1 MTGREDR
8 RDDYFRGYITVD
20 GKTASMKFKDVPAE
34 RLLTED
40 VASNLGDYA
49 GILADDVVVVD
60 IDDKEQSDR
69 MLEIV
74 EGTGTECRVYS
85 TDRGKHFLFIND
97 GSVKGNSNNVTLA
110 CGLRADVKAGNHNSY
125 IVRKRGGA
133 VRPLVYGDK
142 AGAIPCWARP
152 VRNAPD
158 VLEMEKGDGRNTALF
173 SYILKLQQNSFS
185 RSEIREVLTII
196 NDYIFMDKLP
206 ERELDTIMRD
216 GAFQKQSFYDSKNKF
231 LFDDFARYMIEKHH
245 IVRISGRL
253 HIWDGY
259 AYKANDS
266 LIERK
271 MIEEIPRLKKQDRN
285 EALDYIS
292 LLLVDSESEADPRYV
307 AFRNGIYDID
317 EDRMLPLSPDIIVT
331 NPIPHNYIAGVYDKF
346 GDEFLDRLSCDDI
359 QIRQIL
365 EESIGYPLLRKNEL
379 RKSFLLYGGK
389 SNGKST
395 FLDIIHTILGD
406 DNIVSMD
413 LRELGERF
421 KTSQFFE
428 VLANIGDDIADDFIN
443 DLAIFKKLVSGDRL
457 NAERKGQDPFD
468 FAPYAKLFFSAN
480 TLPRLKDRTG
490 SVIDRMIIIPFDAE
504 FGVDKP
510 NYDPFIKYKLRK
522 EETIEYFI
530 SVGIRGLRRVL
541 LNNSFTRSSK
551 VEKCLRMYDAENN
564 NVVGW
569 IDVETPDIEHHTV
582 MEVYSRYREF
592 CHMSNIMPM
601 SAGEFSKQLRRRCG
615 YVSKVERI
623 NGRPQRIF
631 IADPSWRGE
640 YYSDDSPDELF

>member
-1 MTGREDR
+1 MTDR
-8 RDDYFRGYITVD
+8 RDPWFRGFITLE
-20 GKTASMKFKDVPAE
+20 GKQSTMKFKDVPAE
-34 RLLTED
+34 RLLPED
-40 VASNLGDYA
+40 VADSLGDYA
-49 GILADDVVVVD
+49 GVLADDIAVVD
-60 IDDKEQSDR
+60 MDDMSQAEK

-74 EGTGTECRVYS
+74 KDKEIRCRVYK
-85 TDRGKHFLFIND
+85 TDRGYHFLFHND
-97 GSVKGNSNNVTLA
+97 GSVKQNGSALSLA
-110 CGLRADVKAGNHNSY
+110 CGLKADIKIGSKNSY
-125 IVRKRGGA
+125 IVRKHNGY
-133 VRPLVYGDK
+133 VRPLVYGEETGD
-142 AGAIPCWARP
+142 IPCWARP
-152 VRNAPD
+152 IKNAPD
-158 VLEMEKGDGRNTALF
+158 LLGLEKGDGRNNALF
-173 SYILKLQQNSFS
+173 AYILKLQQNSFS
-185 RSEIREVLTII
+185 HMEVRETLQVI
-196 NDYIFMDKLP
+196 NEYIFDDKLP
-206 ERELDTIMRD
+206 QKELETIMRD
-216 GAFQKQSFYDSKNKF
+216 GAFQKQSFYDAKNHF
-231 LFDDFARYMIEKHH
+231 LFDDFARYMIQKHH

-253 HIWDGY
+253 HIWNGY
-259 AYKANDS
+259 AYIANDS

-292 LLLVDSESEADPRYV
+292 LLLVDSESEADPRYIV
-307 AFRNGIYDID
+307 FRNGIYDID
-317 EDRMLPLSPDIIVT
+317 EDRMLPLSPETIVT
-331 NPIPHNYIAGVYDKF
+331 NPIPHDYKIGAYSKF
-346 GDEFLDRLSCDDI
+346 GDEFLDRLSCHDI

-365 EESIGYPLLRKNEL
+365 EEAIGYPFLRKNEL

-468 FAPYAKLFFSAN
+468 FSPYAKLFFSAN

-504 FGVDKP
+504 FGADKP
-510 NYDPFIKYKLRK
+510 DYDPFIKYKLRK
-522 EETIEYFI
+522 EDVIEYFI
-530 SVGIRGLRRVL
+530 SVGIMGLRRVL
-541 LNNSFTRSSK
+541 RHNSFTKSSK
-551 VEKCLRMYDAENN
+551 VMKCLKVYDAENN

-569 IDVETPDIEHHTV
+569 IDVTAPDIENHTV
-582 MEVYSRYREF
+582 MEVYQRYREF
-592 CHMSNIMPM
+592 CHMSNILPM
-601 SAGEFSKQLRRRCG
+601 SAGEFSKQLKRRCG
-615 YVSKVERI
+615 YLSKVERI

-631 IADPSWRGE
+631 IADPSWRGDAYE
-640 YYSDDSPDELF
+640 PDDSPDQLF

>member
-1 MTGREDR
+1 MTDR
-8 RDDYFRGYITVD
+8 RDDWFRGFISLD
-20 GKTASMKFKDVPAE
+20 GKMASMKFKDIPAE
-34 RLLTED
+34 RLLTESIAD
-40 VASNLGDYA
+40 NLGDYA
-49 GILADDVVVVD
+49 GVIADDMVVVD
-60 IDDKEQSDR
+60 IDDEEQSDK
-69 MLEIV
+69 MLDIV
-74 EGTGTECRVYS
+74 KATSTQCRVYQ
-85 TDRGKHFLFIND
+85 TDRGKHFLFHNN
-97 GSVKGNSNNVTLA
+97 GTVKQNANAVSLA
-110 CGLRADVKAGNHNSY
+110 CGLKADIKVGSKNSY
-125 IVRKRGGA
+125 IVRKHNGK
-133 VRPLVYGDK
+133 VRPLIYGDK
-142 AGAIPCWARP
+142 AGDIPSWARP
-152 VRNAPD
+152 VRNAPELLD
-158 VLEMEKGDGRNTALF
+158 MGTGEGRNNTLF
-173 SYILKLQQNSFS
+173 AYILKLQQNSFS
-185 RSEIREVLTII
+185 RNEIRDVLTII
-196 NDYIFMDKLP
+196 NDYIFADKLSKK
-206 ERELDTIMRD
+206 ELETIMRE
-216 GAFQKQSFYDSKNKF
+216 GAFHKESFYDAKNHF
-231 LFDDFARYMIEKHH
+231 LFDDFARHMIQKHH

-253 HIWDGY
+253 HIWNGY
-259 AYKANDS
+259 AYIASDS
-266 LIERK
+266 LIEKK

-292 LLLVDSESEADPRYV
+292 LLLVESEAEADPRYV
-307 AFRNGIYDID
+307 AFRNCIYDID

-331 NPIPHNYIAGVYDKF
+331 NPIPHNYVPSTYDKF

-457 NAERKGQDPFD
+457 NAERKGKDPFD

-490 SVIDRMIIIPFDAE
+490 SVIDRMIIIPFEAE
-504 FGVDKP
+504 FGADKP
-510 NYDPFIKYKLRK
+510 DYDPFIKYKLRK
-522 EETIEYFI
+522 ESTIEYFI
-530 SVGIRGLRRVL
+530 SIGIKGLRRVL
-541 LNNSFTRSSK
+541 LHNSFTHSTK
-551 VEKCLRMYDAENN
+551 VEKCLRAYDAENN

-569 IDVETPDIEHHTV
+569 IDVTAPDIEHHTV
-582 MEVYSRYREF
+582 MEVYQRYREF
-592 CHMSNIMPM
+592 CHMSNILPM
-601 SAGEFSKQLRRRCG
+601 SAGEFSKQLKRRCG
-615 YVSKVERI
+615 FTSKVERI

-631 IADPSWRGE
+631 IADPNWRGE
-640 YYSDDSPDELF
+640 VYEPSDSSEQLF

>member
-1 MTGREDR
+1 MTDR
-8 RDDYFRGYITVD
+8 RDPFFRGFITLD
-20 GKTASMKFKDVPAE
+20 GKAASMKFKDVPAE
-34 RLLTED
+34 RLLPED
-40 VASNLGDYA
+40 VADSLGDYA
-49 GILADDVVVVD
+49 GIIADDMVVVD
-60 IDDKEQSDR
+60 IDESSQAEKMLSIVRDKTVKC
-69 MLEIV
+69 IV
-74 EGTGTECRVYS
+74 YK
-85 TDRGKHFLFIND
+85 TDRGMHFLFHND
-97 GSVKGNSNNVTLA
+97 GNVRQNANSATLA
-110 CGLRADVKAGNHNSY
+110 CGLRADIKCGSKNSY
-125 IVRKRGGA
+125 IVRKHDGM
-133 VRPLVYGDK
+133 VRPTIYGDE
-142 AGAIPCWARP
+142 AGDIPCWARP
-152 VRNAPD
+152 IRNAPD
-158 VLEMEKGDGRNTALF
+158 FVDMEKGDGRNNALF
-173 SYILKLQQNSFS
+173 AYILKLQQNGFS
-185 RSEIREVLTII
+185 RMEIRLVLSVV
-196 NDYIFMDKLP
+196 NDFVFSDKLSQS
-206 ERELDTIMRD
+206 ELDTIMRD
-216 GAFQKQSFYDSKNKF
+216 GAFQKQSFYDSKNHF
-231 LFDDFARYMIEKHH
+231 LFDDFARYIIQKHH
-245 IVRISGRL
+245 VVRISGRL
-253 HIWDGY
+253 HIWNGY
-259 AYKANDS
+259 AYIPSDS

-285 EALDYIS
+285 EAMDYIS
-292 LLLVDSESEADPRYV
+292 LLLVDSEAEADPRYV

-331 NPIPHNYIAGVYDKF
+331 NPIPHNYIAGAYDKF

-365 EESIGYPLLRKNEL
+365 EEAIGYPLLRKNEL

-490 SVIDRMIIIPFDAE
+490 SVIDRMIIIPFNAE
-504 FGVDKP
+504 FGADKP
-510 NYDPFIKYKLRK
+510 DYDPFIKYKLRK
-522 EETIEYFI
+522 EEVIEYFI
-530 SVGIRGLRRVL
+530 AVGIRGLRRVL
-541 LNNSFTRSSK
+541 LHNAFTGSTK
-551 VEKCLRMYDAENN
+551 VEKCLRAYDAENN

-569 IDVETPDIEHHTV
+569 IDATLPDIENHTV
-582 MEVYSRYREF
+582 MEVYQRYREF
-592 CHMSNIMPM
+592 CQMSNILPM

-615 YVSKVERI
+615 YASKVERI

-631 IADPSWRGE
+631 IADPNWKGDIYEPDST
-640 YYSDDSPDELF
+640 SDQLF

>member
-1 MTGREDR
+1 MTDR
-8 RDDYFRGYITVD
+8 RDDWFRGFISLD
-20 GKTASMKFKDVPAE
+20 GKMASMKFKDIPAE
-34 RLLTED
+34 RLLTESIAD
-40 VASNLGDYA
+40 NLGDYA
-49 GILADDVVVVD
+49 GVIADDMVVVD
-60 IDDKEQSDR
+60 IDDEEQSDK
-69 MLEIV
+69 MLDIV
-74 EGTGTECRVYS
+74 KATGTQCRVYQ
-85 TDRGKHFLFIND
+85 TDRGKHFLFHNN
-97 GSVKGNSNNVTLA
+97 GTVKQNANAVSLA
-110 CGLRADVKAGNHNSY
+110 CGLKADIKVGSKNSY
-125 IVRKRGGA
+125 IVRKHNGK
-133 VRPLVYGDK
+133 VRPLIYGDK
-142 AGAIPCWARP
+142 AGDIPSWARP
-152 VRNAPD
+152 VRNAPELLD
-158 VLEMEKGDGRNTALF
+158 MGTGEGRNNTLF
-173 SYILKLQQNSFS
+173 AYILKLQQNSFS
-185 RSEIREVLTII
+185 RNEIRDVLTVI
-196 NDYIFMDKLP
+196 NDYIFADKLSKK
-206 ERELDTIMRD
+206 ELETIMRE
-216 GAFQKQSFYDSKNKF
+216 GAFHKESFYDAKNHF
-231 LFDDFARYMIEKHH
+231 LFDDFARHMIQKHH

-253 HIWDGY
+253 HIWNGY
-259 AYKANDS
+259 AYIASDS
-266 LIERK
+266 LIEKK

-292 LLLVDSESEADPRYV
+292 LLLVESEAEADPRYV
-307 AFRNGIYDID
+307 AFRNCIYDID

-331 NPIPHNYIAGVYDKF
+331 NPIPHNYVPSTYDKF

-457 NAERKGQDPFD
+457 NAERKGKDPFD
-468 FAPYAKLFFSAN
+468 YAPYAKLFFSAN

-490 SVIDRMIIIPFDAE
+490 SVIDRMIIIPFEAE
-504 FGVDKP
+504 FGADKP
-510 NYDPFIKYKLRK
+510 DYDPFIKYKLRK
-522 EETIEYFI
+522 ESTIEYFI
-530 SVGIRGLRRVL
+530 SVGIKGLRRVL
-541 LNNSFTRSSK
+541 LHNSFTHSTK
-551 VEKCLRMYDAENN
+551 VEKCLRAYDAENN

-569 IDVETPDIEHHTV
+569 IDVTAPDIEHHTV
-582 MEVYSRYREF
+582 MEVYQRYREF
-592 CHMSNIMPM
+592 CHMSNILPM

-615 YVSKVERI
+615 FTSKVERI

-631 IADPSWRGE
+631 IADPNWRGE
-640 YYSDDSPDELF
+640 VYEPSDSPEQLF

>member
-1 MTGREDR
+1 MTDR
-8 RDDYFRGYITVD
+8 RDDWFRGFICLD
-20 GKTASMKFKDVPAE
+20 GKQASMKFKDVPAE
-34 RLLTED
+34 RLLTES
-40 VASNLGDYA
+40 VADNLGDYA
-49 GILADDVVVVD
+49 GVLADDMVVVD
-60 IDDKEQSDR
+60 IDDVDQSQK

-74 EGTGTECRVYS
+74 KATGTKCRVYE
-85 TDRGKHFLFIND
+85 TDRGMHFLFHNS
-97 GSVKGNSNNVTLA
+97 GTVKQSFTSITLA
-110 CGLRADVKAGNHNSY
+110 CGLKADIKAGSKNSY
-125 IVRKRGGA
+125 IIRKRNGKLRPLIYGA
-133 VRPLVYGDK
+133 VAGD
-142 AGAIPCWARP
+142 IPSWARP

-158 VLEMEKGDGRNTALF
+158 MLEMEKGDGRNNALF
-173 SYILKLQQNSFS
+173 AYILKLQQNGFS
-185 RSEIREVLTII
+185 RSEIKEILTII
-196 NDYIFMDKLP
+196 NEHIFTDKLP
-206 ERELDTIMRD
+206 QKELEVIMRE
-216 GAFQKQSFYDSKNKF
+216 GAFQKQSFFDAKNRF
-231 LFDDFARYMIEKHH
+231 LFDDFARFIIQKHH
-245 IVRISGRL
+245 VVRISGRL
-253 HIWDGY
+253 HIWNGY
-259 AYKANDS
+259 AYIPSEAM
-266 LIERK
+266 IEKR
-271 MIEEIPRLKKQDRN
+271 MIEEIPRIKKQDRN
-285 EALDYIS
+285 EVMSYIS
-292 LLLVDSESEADPRYV
+292 LLLVESEADPDPRYV

-331 NPIPHNYIAGVYDKF
+331 NPIPHDYVAGAYDRF
-346 GDEFLDRLSCDDI
+346 GDEFLDRLACDDI

-365 EESIGYPLLRKNEL
+365 EEAIGYPFLRKNEL

-395 FLDIIHTILGD
+395 FLDIIHTILGE

-504 FGVDKP
+504 FGADKP
-510 NYDPFIKYKLRK
+510 DYDPFIKYKLRK
-522 EETIEYFI
+522 EETIQYFI

-541 LNNSFTRSSK
+541 LHNSFTHSTK
-551 VEKCLRMYDAENN
+551 VERCLKAYDAENN

-569 IDVETPDIEHHTV
+569 IDATLPDINNHTV
-582 MEVYSRYREF
+582 MEVYQRYREF
-592 CHMSNIMPM
+592 CQMSNILPM

-615 YVSKVERI
+615 YSSKVERI
-623 NGRPQRIF
+623 NGKPQRIF
-631 IADPSWRGE
+631 IADPNWKGDTYER
-640 YYSDDSPDELF
+640 DSPSGQLF